1 MPGASVQMVLGGGL
15 STMHR
20 VDLGRHERDFLLIPR
35 WRPICS
41 LEIFDDENRSSG
53 VVFPPNQLQNEIAT
67 DQNYWFIYYLC
78 GRRR

>member
-1 MPGASVQMVLGGGL
+1 MR
-15 STMHR
+15 R
-20 VDLGRHERDFLLIPR
+20 VDLGQHERDFLLIPR

-41 LEIFDDENRSSG
+41 REIFDDENRSG
-53 VVFPPNQLQNEIAT
+53 VVVLPPNQLRDEIAT